1 MNCIKCYREIPEGSK
16 FCPHCGARQPDAPGA
31 ETTDAQADMNTNT
44 QSGTQG
50 EAQPYSQPDTQSY
63 YQTPPVYQTSYEP
76 KKEINWV
83 PYLVLAIISL
93 VCCCPP
99 FAIVAIV
106 YAAKINNAMSAG
118 DYAETERCA
127 RLARIWI
134 IVAFVVGFFVQL
146 IFGLLM
152 YSGFMG
158 SYYYY
163 Y

>member
-1 MNCIKCYREIPEGSK
+1 MAS
-16 FCPHCGARQPDAPGA
+16 DL
-31 ETTDAQADMNTNT
+31 
-44 QSGTQG
+44 QG

-118 DYAETERCA
+118 DYAEAERCA